1 MNQPKPVFLVA
12 KAIVVKPEG
21 PEGYYDPELEL
32 NTVSKFVKTP
42 LVLSG
47 GSAPTHSKTYQRPG
61 DDDPDPGQ
69 DRCY

>member
-1 MNQPKPVFLVA
+1 MNQPKPVFLVS
-12 KAIVVKPEG
+12 KAIVVEPEG

-32 NTVSKFVKTP
+32 NTVSKLIKTP

-47 GSAPTHSKTYQRPG
+47 GSAPTQSKTYQAPG

-69 DRCY
+69 DPCY

>member
-1 MNQPKPVFLVA
+1 MNPSKPVFLVS
-12 KAIVVKPEG
+12 KAMIVSQEG
-21 PEGYYDPELEL
+21 PEGYYDEKLHLTTISEADE
-32 NTVSKFVKTP
+32 TP

-47 GSAPTHSKTYQRPG
+47 VSAPTQSKTFQRPT